1 MERSQ
6 CWWKVQYPGP
16 GQDTCFSKG
25 SRLQVDTHATFS
37 DSTRKLVVQ
46 CSASSTNCTEQ
57 LWQIWNSENEPLQ
70 NNADCWRSSA
80 YAYSARWPWISVTWR
95 SLPVMN
101 LMKCNVQ
108 ASSETRKPQTA
119 AFFSRPLSHLPTIPH
134 RTTPELKCH
143 PRLHSRHNIQ
153 CWSWR
158 AAPVAIFAARW
169 RCKCCCKTS
178 MRKDP
183 FHLWSDYERP
193 KRWVLQKNPCG
204 LIKAA
209 VPEGL
214 IGHFQPHKPPQSC
227 MKIDILNSLYET
239 IWLKLSSI
247 LKDAAVCTCSN
258 RYWYPQR
265 LSSHE
270 TALLSQLCWKA
281 KKWWIDSLIFFDHW
295 VEWLYL
301 HASKLSGN
309 VFGFGPNIE
318 IRTAGVFHS
327 SETQDSLVRIHRL
340 SFRFCNAKHLV
351 VKALVLSRL
360 DQSISEILRLHFEQH
375 NVQCNEVTVHWVLW
389 QRCWCV

>member
-1 MERSQ
+1 
-6 CWWKVQYPGP
+6 
-16 GQDTCFSKG
+16 
-25 SRLQVDTHATFS
+25 
-37 DSTRKLVVQ
+37 
-46 CSASSTNCTEQ
+46 
-57 LWQIWNSENEPLQ
+57 
-70 NNADCWRSSA
+70 
-80 YAYSARWPWISVTWR
+80 
-95 SLPVMN
+95 
-101 LMKCNVQ
+101 MKCNVQ
-108 ASSETRKPQTA
+108 ASSETKKPPNSCP
-119 AFFSRPLSHLPTIPH
+119 FFPALFPTQRPTIPH

-183 FHLWSDYERP
+183 FHLRADYERP

-214 IGHFQPHKPPQSC
+214 IGHFQPHKPPRSC

-247 LKDAAVCTCSN
+247 LKEMLQFAHVVRDSDTPNAYHHMKLLCFHNFVGKPKN
-258 RYWYPQR
+258 DGLILWY
-265 LSSHE
+265 
-270 TALLSQLCWKA
+270 
-281 KKWWIDSLIFFDHW
+281 SLTIELNDCIFTH
-295 VEWLYL
+295 LNI
-301 HASKLSGN
+301 LSGN
-309 VFGFGPNIE
+309 AFGFGPNIE
-318 IRTAGVFHS
+318 IPTAGENHS

-340 SFRFCNAKHLV
+340 SFRFRNAKHLV

-375 NVQCNEVTVHWVLW
+375 SVQCNEVTVHCFFGKDVDVFNQMSARKNHQPPSNLKAENEAAEACVPENAKHQSHK
-389 QRCWCV
+389 QRMQKNILPKTKTVNLQKKIK